1 MEFLKSQ
8 GLFRK
13 NVPVFIVLL
22 LIAAVLLNIKF
33 SKMALSESLAQAA
46 PAAAVS
52 KAEPAKPAVPEA
64 KPSPA
69 LSPEAVKSALPADAK
84 AETAQTP
91 PAKTDSSSEAIFKGT
106 QNERSY
112 IPKTSL
118 IGYILMVLFSLAIV
132 CLLAMLVLRVVY
144 SKAGLS
150 LKGFSK
156 EKLINV
162 IDRQMLQPNRMIYI
176 VEAAGKYLLIGVSD
190 GNISIL
196 TELDKDTVLAK
207 GVNPTGV
214 NQNIGSFPQY
224 FANLLSKKNPEK
236 KP

>member
-1 MEFLKSQ
+1 MKTHGLLKN
-8 GLFRK
+8 

-22 LIAAVLLNIKF
+22 LIATVLLNIKF
-33 SKMALSESLAQAA
+33 SKMALSENLTKTAPASTAAKSEPAA
-46 PAAAVS
+46 P
-52 KAEPAKPAVPEA
+52 
-64 KPSPA
+64 PS
-69 LSPEAVKSALPADAK
+69 SPEAAKSASPAEAKDKPDSLP
-84 AETAQTP
+84 QV
-91 PAKTDSSSEAIFKGT
+91 AKTETPIFAGGT
-106 QNERSY
+106 QDERSY

-118 IGYILMVLFSLAIV
+118 LGYILMVLFSLAIV
-132 CLLAMLVLRVVY
+132 CLLAMVVLRVVY

-156 EKLINV
+156 DKLINV

-207 GVNPTGV
+207 GVNSSGV
-214 NQNIGSFPQY
+214 SQNIGSFPQY
-224 FANLLSKKNPEK
+224 FANLLSGKKTEK